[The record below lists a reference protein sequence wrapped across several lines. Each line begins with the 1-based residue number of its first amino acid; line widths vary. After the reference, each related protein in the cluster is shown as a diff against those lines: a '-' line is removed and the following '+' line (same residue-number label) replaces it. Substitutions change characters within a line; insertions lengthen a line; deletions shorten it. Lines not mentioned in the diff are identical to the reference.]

1 MIQAKKIDDNPS
13 NRYNFSFTKN
23 ARPRMFCTRF
33 VEVSNQALDGWHFSC
48 TPRCIR
54 FRFGF
59 ILFLINFCLR
69 GRNYVRVPTRV
80 LSHTSNMDTTAS
92 RNKFAYFIF
101 SGWL

>member
-1 MIQAKKIDDNPS
+1 MAGI
-13 NRYNFSFTKN
+13 FH
-23 ARPRMFCTRF
+23 ARHDVF
-33 VEVSNQALDGWHFSC
+33 VFD
-48 TPRCIR
+48 
-54 FRFGF
+54 GF

-101 SGWL
+101 SGWLSKCIRAVHSNNYWLYI